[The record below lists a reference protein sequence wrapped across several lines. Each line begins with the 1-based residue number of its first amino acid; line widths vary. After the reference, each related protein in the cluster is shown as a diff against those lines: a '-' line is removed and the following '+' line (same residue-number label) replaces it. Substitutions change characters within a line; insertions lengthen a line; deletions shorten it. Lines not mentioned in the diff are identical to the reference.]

1 MDDTGSTPLHWAITY
16 QRDDVAEFLLS
27 KHANPD
33 IKDSVGRT
41 PLHIAFYLENRTIIQ
56 LLLDNHADLS
66 ITDNLGRKQN
76 EKICQNR
83 L

>member
-1 MDDTGSTPLHWAITY
+1 MHWAITN
-16 QRDDVAEFLLS
+16 QRDDIAEYLLTQG
-27 KHANPD
+27 ANPD

-41 PLHIAFYLENRTIIQ
+41 PLHIAFYLENRAIIQ

-66 ITDNLGRKQN
+66 ITDNLGRKPNETIGQN
-76 EKICQNR
+76 K